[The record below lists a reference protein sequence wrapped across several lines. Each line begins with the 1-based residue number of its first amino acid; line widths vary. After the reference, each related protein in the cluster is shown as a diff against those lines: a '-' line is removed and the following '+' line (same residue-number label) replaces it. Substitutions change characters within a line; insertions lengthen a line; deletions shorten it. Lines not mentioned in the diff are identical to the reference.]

1 MMMKDRIHKADIEAA
16 IKTMRKGKATGQ
28 DEISAEILAALD
40 SKNLTTI
47 AEICNDIYH
56 TGSFP
61 KDMRQSIFVPI
72 PKRPNAHNCSDFRTI
87 SMMSHMTKHLL
98 KIIMASHSG
107 QKVVEIWKKTCR
119 DLEKNMS
126 RFGKKHVEI
135 WKKTCRDLE
144 KNMSRIEKKEC

>member
-40 SKNLTTI
+40 SKNLTII

-87 SMMSHMTKHLL
+87 SMMSHMTKLLL

-107 QKVVEIWKKTCR
+107 QKVVQIWKKTCR
-119 DLEKNMS
+119 DLEK
-126 RFGKKHVEI
+126 HVEI
-135 WKKTCRDLE
+135 WKKTCRELE
-144 KNMSRIEKKEC
+144 KTC